1 MPDVVFTE
9 DMSTV
14 YKQSGGDAAN
24 AGAALAAMIVGVAHA
39 TPLAIDLR
47 EICGSVCVF
56 MLSLM

>member
-1 MPDVVFTE
+1 M
-9 DMSTV
+9 

-47 EICGSVCVF
+47 EICGSACVF